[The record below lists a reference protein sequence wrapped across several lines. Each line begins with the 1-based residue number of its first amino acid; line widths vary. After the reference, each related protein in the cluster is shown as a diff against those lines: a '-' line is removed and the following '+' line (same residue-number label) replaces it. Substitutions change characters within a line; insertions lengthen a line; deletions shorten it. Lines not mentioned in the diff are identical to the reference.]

1 MLEALHTEATMTRSF
16 ALLLALL
23 SACGPDDEVVCTTE
37 ARASVTLTVTA
48 PDGSVIPDATGRW
61 ITSDGGSGDCEAIGD
76 SFACGWEVAGDF
88 TLTIQAPGYQDAER
102 TVTVTADECHVSGQ
116 TLAVELTPEE
126 GPVCTDVVMPSVL
139 VTVVGSADEALTDV
153 AVSWHAPDALTVTP
167 CTDYD
172 GTRWACG
179 AEDEGEITVTAIA
192 AGHGEKSETVIVGA
206 DECHVIT
213 EEVTLALD
221 WLPD

>member
-1 MLEALHTEATMTRSF
+1 MTRSF

-23 SACGPDDEVVCTTE
+23 SACGPDEVACTTE
-37 ARASVTLTVTA
+37 ARASITLTVTA
-48 PDGSVIPDATGRW
+48 PDGSAIPDATGRW

-102 TVTVTADECHVSGQ
+102 TVTVTADACHVTGQ
-116 TLAVELTPEE
+116 TLAVELTPED

-153 AVSWHAPDALTVTP
+153 AVTFHTPDSLIDSP
-167 CTDYD
+167 CRDYD

-179 AEDEGEITVTAIA
+179 DELAGEITVTAIA
-192 AGHGEKSETVIVGA
+192 GGHGEQSETVAVGA